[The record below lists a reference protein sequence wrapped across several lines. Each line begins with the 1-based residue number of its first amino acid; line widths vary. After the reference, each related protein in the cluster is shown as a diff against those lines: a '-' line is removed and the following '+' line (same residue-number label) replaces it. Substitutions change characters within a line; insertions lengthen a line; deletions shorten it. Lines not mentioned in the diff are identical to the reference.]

1 VSFVLF
7 VVNSLWHPRLLY
19 KPLLLAGCGARLEA
33 EQRLSLLRTLGGVV
47 NSKSATTPP
56 KHAERGSGVE

>member
-1 VSFVLF
+1 VKIALDPSL
-7 VVNSLWHPRLLY
+7 NSWL
-19 KPLLLAGCGARLEA
+19 KPLLLAGCGARPEA
-33 EQRLSLLRTLGGVV
+33 EQRLSPLRTLGGVI